1 MAGAY
6 DMHKA
11 HLRGGLS
18 RSEKGAAMKTL
29 ILILVFIATFALV
42 HALYVLLVLVRGE
55 KRAASRRNRRRV
67 L

>member
-1 MAGAY
+1 
-6 DMHKA
+6 
-11 HLRGGLS
+11 
-18 RSEKGAAMKTL
+18 MKTL

>member
-1 MAGAY
+1 
-6 DMHKA
+6 
-11 HLRGGLS
+11 
-18 RSEKGAAMKTL
+18 MKTL

-55 KRAASRRNRRRV
+55 KRTASRRNRRRV